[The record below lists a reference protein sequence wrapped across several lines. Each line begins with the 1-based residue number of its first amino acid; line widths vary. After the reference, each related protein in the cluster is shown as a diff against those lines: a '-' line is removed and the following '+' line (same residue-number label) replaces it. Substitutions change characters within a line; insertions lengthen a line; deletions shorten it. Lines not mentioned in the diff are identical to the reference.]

1 MFVHSKLGRTA
12 LYGMTK
18 DNTVEDIRMAASEA
32 LGEPVL
38 GISNDGRILDGT
50 LTVADIMVGDTM
62 AEILIAVVG
71 EVRHKENKGNLSRE
85 DEAGQQNRF
94 VSPLSASIWI
104 KGSSPCFCRVLGQA
118 RCSWRS

>member
-104 KGSSPCFCRVLGQA
+104 KGS
-118 RCSWRS
+118 

>member
-1 MFVHSKLGRTA
+1 
-12 LYGMTK
+12 MTK

-104 KGSSPCFCRVLGQA
+104 KGS
-118 RCSWRS
+118 